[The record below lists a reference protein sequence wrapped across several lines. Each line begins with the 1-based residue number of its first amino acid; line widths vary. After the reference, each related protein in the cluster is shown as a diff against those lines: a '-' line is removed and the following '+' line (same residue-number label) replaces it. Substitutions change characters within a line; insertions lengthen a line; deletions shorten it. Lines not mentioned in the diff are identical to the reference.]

1 MYFKEIV
8 GHILLEISLNDG
20 DIILKTDKATARL
33 EAIGDCCSQG
43 WIDDLAVS
51 GTLPSKIVSID
62 GMCQPFNLADD
73 DKRFDEGDVVVAYGT
88 KIVIENGLIT
98 FNVWNNS
105 NGYYGSAL
113 CFSASY

>member
-8 GHILLEISLNDG
+8 GHVLLEISLNDRE
-20 DIILKTDKATARL
+20 IILKTDKATARL
-33 EAIGDCCSQG
+33 EAVGDCCSQG

-51 GTLPSKIVSID
+51 GTLPSKIVGIED
-62 GMCQPFNLADD
+62 MCQSFNLADD
-73 DKRFDEGDVVVAYGT
+73 DKRFDEGDIVVAYGA
-88 KIVIENGLIT
+88 KIVTENGPIT

-105 NGYYGSAL
+105 NGYYGSVL